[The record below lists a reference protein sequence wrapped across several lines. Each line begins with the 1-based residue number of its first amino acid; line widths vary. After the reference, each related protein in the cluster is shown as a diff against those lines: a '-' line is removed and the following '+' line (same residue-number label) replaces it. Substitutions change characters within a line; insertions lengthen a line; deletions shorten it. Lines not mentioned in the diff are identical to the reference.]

1 MCGLRE
7 IQVKFSFLFV
17 LSAFL
22 IGFSSTGL
30 AQDSAKESHQL
41 ELASLSKTE
50 ASEPV
55 IVDSIIAW
63 GKKYLGKPYRFKE
76 SPSTTLDCS
85 GFICHIFNKFNI
97 ELPRT
102 SGSISLETKK
112 IPLKE
117 VQKGDLL
124 FFKGRSL
131 SSSTVGHVGMV
142 IDVDGENIKMMHSC
156 RRGIVIDDYLLQ
168 YYKDRFLHAGRINNF
183 DKIQLSMNTLD
194 PDTTLVEVV
203 EDSLSISED
212 IKEGITIIGV
222 GDMMLGTNF
231 PSDNYLPPNDGK
243 DLLKE
248 VTPILDSADLTFG
261 NLEGV
266 LLTGT
271 AQSKKCSDPT
281 KCYAFKSPDHYVNYF
296 KEAGFDVLSIANNHV
311 GDFGDTG
318 RLNTVRL
325 LEENEIHFAGLL
337 NYPYS
342 IFVKDSITYGFCAF
356 APNTGTVRITDYD
369 TARAIVQHL
378 DSLCDIVIVSFHG
391 GAEGAKYNRITRK
404 TEMFLGENRGNPY
417 EFARVVIDAGADV
430 VFGHGP
436 HVVRAVDLYKGKFI
450 AYSLGN
456 FATYGRFNLRGPN
469 GLAPI
474 IQVEV
479 DKEGNFIKGKIYSA
493 LQVGEGGPTLDPEN
507 TALKEIIRLTNLDI
521 PEAQLVFNE
530 DGTFAPMVI
539 EPVEAEIKVE

>member
-1 MCGLRE
+1 MCDLRV
-7 IQVKFSFLFV
+7 IQVKFGFLFV
-17 LSAFL
+17 LSVFL
-22 IGFSSTGL
+22 FGFSSNTL
-30 AQDSAKESHQL
+30 AQDSAKETHQL
-41 ELASLSKTE
+41 DLVSVSKSIP
-50 ASEPV
+50 SEPV
-55 IVDSIIAW
+55 MVDSIIAW

-102 SGSISLETKK
+102 SSSIAVETTK
-112 IPLKE
+112 IPLSE
-117 VQKGDLL
+117 VQRGDLL

-131 SSSTVGHVGMV
+131 SSSSVGHVSMV
-142 IDVDGENIKMMHSC
+142 VEVEDDHIKMMHSC
-156 RRGIVIDDYLLQ
+156 QRGIVIDDYPMK
-168 YYKDRFLHAGRINNF
+168 YYKDRFLHAGRIRNF
-183 DKIQLSMNTLD
+183 DKIQQAINFVD
-194 PDTTLVEVV
+194 PDSTLINVV
-203 EDSLSISED
+203 EDTLSTSY
-212 IKEGITIIGV
+212 IKEGVTIIGV

-231 PSDNYLPPNDGK
+231 PSDSYLPPNDGK

-296 KEAGFDVLSIANNHV
+296 KDAGFDVLSIANNHV

-318 RLNTVRL
+318 RSNTVRL

-507 TALKEIIRLTNLDI
+507 AALKEIIRLTQLDI
-521 PEAQLVFNE
+521 PEAGLVFNV

-539 EPVEAEIKVE
+539 APVEVEVKAE